1 MQDYQSEGRKK
12 DTHMTNSMQQKNR
25 NIFQRIL
32 YFINCLDFQMIFSI
46 LLMNNNRWLALDN
59 NYIYSVYYVLETVLS
74 IASILA
80 IFTTIL

>member
-32 YFINCLDFQMIFSI
+32 YFINCLDFQMILSI